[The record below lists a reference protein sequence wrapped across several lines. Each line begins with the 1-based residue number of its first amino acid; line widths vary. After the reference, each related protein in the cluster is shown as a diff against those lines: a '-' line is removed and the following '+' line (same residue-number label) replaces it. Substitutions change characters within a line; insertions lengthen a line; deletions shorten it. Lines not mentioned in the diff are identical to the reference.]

1 MPIADVNG
9 CEIYYEA
16 NGIGSDVV
24 FIHGEDHGIEMFER
38 QVADLC
44 GNYRCVTYYRRG
56 HGKSELV
63 PYGYSLRNQM
73 IDLAGLLDHLEV
85 RQAVIVA
92 VAMATTIAVSYALEY
107 PARVRGLVLAS
118 WYELDGYPLM
128 ERRRSKKYTTTF
140 AELHMQMF
148 EIVRDRGQQGL
159 IDHMT
164 KEGDAFLPIL
174 PKDPAVRAQVMRMMS
189 SHSPDHY
196 IRAAEFYTSMPNLVP
211 RLKEVKCPMLG
222 ICGEDDPCPDDPQL
236 LEGAKNFKQVWIPA
250 ARRFSMLESTSAFN
264 SALKQFLETSA

>member
-9 CEIYYEA
+9 CKIFYEA
-16 NGIGSDVV
+16 NGIGPDVV
-24 FIHGEDHGIEMFER
+24 FIHGEDHGIEMFEQ
-38 QVADLC
+38 QVAHLC
-44 GNYRCVTYYRRG
+44 GNYRCVAYYRRG
-56 HGKSELV
+56 HGRSELA

-73 IDLAGLLDHLEV
+73 LDLAGLLDHLEIG
-85 RQAVIVA
+85 RAVIVA
-92 VAMATTIAVSYALEY
+92 VAMATTIAASYALEY
-107 PARVRGLVLAS
+107 PDRVRGLVLAS

-128 ERRRSKKYTTTF
+128 ERRRSKTYTTTF

-148 EIVRDRGQQGL
+148 EIVRDGGQQGL

-174 PKDPAVRAQVMRMMS
+174 PTEPEVRKQVMQMMS

-211 RLKEVKCPMLG
+211 RLKEIKCPMLG

-250 ARRFSMLESTSAFN
+250 ARRFSMLESASAFN
-264 SALKQFLETSA
+264 SALKQFLDTLA